1 MEYEDKYKK
10 TIGKLWLSQDK
21 SYLSG
26 KIETTEGEQVRII
39 VFKNKRKRPDKIDS
53 DYDIYLQKPKESIE
67 PF

>member
-1 MEYEDKYKK
+1 MEEDKYKK

-26 KIETTEGEQVRII
+26 RITMEDGEPVRII
-39 VFKNKRKRPDKIDS
+39 VFKNTRKRPDKQDS
-53 DYDIYLQKPKESIE
+53 DYEIYLQKPKESIE